1 MSSGPAGRAPAGRT
15 GGAPGHRPE
24 PRTTGIVAALL
35 LVTAVSLLLIGVSG
49 GLQRDVTTATG
60 LAAEREPTPVAFALL
75 VTEIGNTVGSALVA
89 LVAGGVLYWRG
100 RRAEGVC
107 LAAVP
112 LVASA
117 VMSGLKRV
125 LDRSRPPEQLQVLS
139 VANES
144 LPSGH
149 ATMVAAA
156 WTALVLVL
164 WPSLTRR
171 VRTLLAVFAALWA
184 GAVGFTR
191 IYLGVHWLS
200 DVLAGWALG
209 AGLAFAGV
217 TVLSVVQAG
226 RRPTGVT

>member
-1 MSSGPAGRAPAGRT
+1 M
-15 GGAPGHRPE
+15 
-24 PRTTGIVAALL
+24 
-35 LVTAVSLLLIGVSG
+35 
-49 GLQRDVTTATG
+49 TTATG